1 MSKLAIPKHVCLE
14 EFMTEEEKVLRDAT
28 RGFVDGVIMPIRQ
41 QVDADEREH
50 KIIEPVMKQI
60 LVDFGAQRMVFPE
73 KYGGL
78 GLTSMQSFYWAAEEL
93 ARGDSGMCV
102 AALCTPWP
110 LMPIIHEPYVREDL
124 LEEFAKIFCK
134 DELHF
139 GCFAMTEPQGG
150 CDIENVDVIKG
161 RTIRTTATLE
171 GDEWVINGEKQWPTN
186 AGIASLYLTVCTTDP
201 DLGEEGIAL
210 IYVPAPIKGLDFGDF
225 EVKAGMAADRN
236 CSIYFDNV
244 RVPKRYRVAGS
255 GDDAKLLRQM
265 IVAGN
270 IGSAAISIGPAQ
282 NTFEIVTK
290 YATDRIV
297 AGKPIKEHSINAGIL
312 ADMAIWIE
320 TARTYAINV
329 AHMSDRPEIYGPRW
343 SSEMVAKSRIAKVY
357 AADVAVKVTNKAMEL
372 MGSNGYSRPYDVE
385 KHWRDVKMAQ
395 QWLAGSIV
403 GRLDIA
409 RYYCKLKTI

>member
-14 EFMTEEEKVLRDAT
+14 EFMTEEEKMLRDAT

-60 LVDFGAQRMVFPE
+60 CVDLGFQRSVFPE

-78 GLTSMQSFYWAAEEL
+78 GITSQQSFYWATEEL
-93 ARGDSGMCV
+93 ARGDSGMAV
-102 AALCTPWP
+102 AATCISWP
-110 LMPIIHEPYVREDL
+110 LVPILFEPYTREDL

-134 DELHF
+134 DELRF

-150 CDIENVDVIKG
+150 CDIENVDVMKG
-161 RTIRTTATLE
+161 RTIKTTATLE

-186 AGIASLYLTVCTTDP
+186 SGIASLYLTVCTTNP

-244 RVPKRYRVAGS
+244 RVPKRYRVAGP

-270 IGSAAISIGPAQ
+270 IGSAAISIGSAQ

-290 YATDRIV
+290 YATDRV
-297 AGKPIKEHSINAGIL
+297 AGGKPIKEHSITAKML
-312 ADMAIWIE
+312 ADMAIGIE
-320 TARTYAINV
+320 TARTYALNV
-329 AHMSDRPEIYGPRW
+329 AHMIGHPEIYGSRW

-357 AADVAVKVTNKAMEL
+357 AADVAVEVTNKAMEM

-385 KHWRDVKMAQ
+385 KHWRDVKMIQ